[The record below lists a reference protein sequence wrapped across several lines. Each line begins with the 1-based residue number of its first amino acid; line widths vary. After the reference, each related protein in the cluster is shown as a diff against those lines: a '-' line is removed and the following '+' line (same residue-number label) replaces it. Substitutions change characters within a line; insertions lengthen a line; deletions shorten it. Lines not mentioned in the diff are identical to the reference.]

1 MEKNSVYFILFLIS
15 VFVSACSQ
23 IALKKSANIEYDS
36 KVKNIL
42 NPLVIGAY
50 ACFLGASLLTIFA
63 YRGVELS
70 LGPVLEATSYIYIVV
85 LSRMFLNERIT
96 KRKILGNLIIIVGIL
111 VYTMGS

>member
-42 NPLVIGAY
+42 NPLVIGA
-50 ACFLGASLLTIFA
+50 
-63 YRGVELS
+63 
-70 LGPVLEATSYIYIVV
+70 
-85 LSRMFLNERIT
+85 
-96 KRKILGNLIIIVGIL
+96 
-111 VYTMGS
+111 